1 MDVVAIVIA
10 LATFALLI
18 VSIELL
24 DRV

>member
-18 VSIELL
+18 ISIELL

>member
-1 MDVVAIVIA
+1 MDVVAIVVA